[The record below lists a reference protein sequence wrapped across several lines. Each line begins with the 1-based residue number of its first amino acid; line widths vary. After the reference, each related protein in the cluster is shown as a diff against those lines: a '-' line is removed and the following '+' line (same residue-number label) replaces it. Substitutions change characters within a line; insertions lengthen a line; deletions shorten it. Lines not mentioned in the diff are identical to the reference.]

1 MLAPSFYS
9 HVLNGI
15 LILIII
21 IMIIQNYSTFNK
33 LEIYKKVK
41 LLILFSILIGI
52 HSLSHL
58 GLESVYQWN
67 PLKFL

>member
-21 IMIIQNYSTFNK
+21 IMIIQNYSTLNK
-33 LEIYKKVK
+33 LDIYKKVK